1 MRSNRRRDTKPELA
15 IRRLLHAR
23 GLRYRVDVPLEFD
36 HRRRADIVFPAAK
49 LIVFIDGCFWH
60 GCPTHSVPA
69 KHNTGWWREKIL
81 ANKQRDHSTD
91 EALLGAGWKVVR
103 VWEHQPVAEQVAAVL
118 EALQWRRS

>member
-1 MRSNRRRDTKPELA
+1 MSRMPRRDTRPELRL
-15 IRRLLHAR
+15 RRELHRR
-23 GLRYRVDVPLEFD
+23 GLRYRVTLRGLPGTPDLAFT
-36 HRRRADIVFPAAK
+36 RARIAVF
-49 LIVFIDGCFWH
+49 VDGCFWH

>member
-1 MRSNRRRDTKPELA
+1 MRAQKRHDTQPELA
-15 IRRLLHAR
+15 LRRALHAQ
-23 GLRYRVDVPLEFD
+23 GLRFRIGLRVPSLP
-36 HRRRADIVFPAAK
+36 RRTIDIAFTKRRVAVF
-49 LIVFIDGCFWH
+49 VDGCFWH

-103 VWEHQPVAEQVAAVL
+103 VWEHDDMTRVAGVVEQAVRP
-118 EALQWRRS
+118 E